1 MNRREILIGSV
12 CVAISV
18 TARGSGRGAFSSP
31 THQSIGDGC
40 VISTHSGLSVLDK
53 GTAVFV
59 FGCCESAI
67 SEITRLG
74 LSLRTVAYFGGSTHG
89 PNAEALLAGLWTVPR
104 EGIRKI
110 DNTSEFVDWVVENHD
125 RVALIGNFSAP
136 FASRMLV
143 LIAAKARKLNS
154 KVFAIGAVPS
164 PGVQGAIRVRRG
176 WVCIEALRRI
186 GCCVVTVP
194 EVEFDID
201 GANATTSSA
210 TSMALPVNEGSLYCR
225 ALEGALN
232 QVQ

>member
-31 THQSIGDGC
+31 THQLIGDGC

-154 KVFAIGAVPS
+154 LCDWSGTFSGRARSNTCTPWMGLYRSAAPY
-164 PGVQGAIRVRRG
+164 RV
-176 WVCIEALRRI
+176 LRRY
-186 GCCVVTVP
+186 
-194 EVEFDID
+194 
-201 GANATTSSA
+201 GAR
-210 TSMALPVNEGSLYCR
+210 G
-225 ALEGALN
+225 
-232 QVQ
+232 